1 MKDFKKRLTEAFP
14 KLEIHAKYLSK
25 KYSIE
30 YSDLMQ
36 ETAIRSLK
44 KQHLF
49 DGKNIEAWLK
59 TIMTNFAI
67 DYHRK
72 ETTKSE
78 EEDGVLLRKNWRD
91 KSKWKPTKAQNRKVN
106 IDTGDKDEN
115 DIENTTHYLSDQKL
129 DSGDALNFSSS
140 LNQKMID
147 SELENDEEI
156 KQLYKFMTKL
166 GEKCQELF
174 RRYME
179 VEGSFKEVSERMGEP
194 LGTVQSRFHR
204 CKLSLLKII
213 QND

>member
-1 MKDFKKRLTEAFP
+1 MNDFKKKLTEVFP
-14 KLEIHAKYLSK
+14 KLEIHARTAAK
-25 KYSIE
+25 KYSME

-36 ETAIRSLK
+36 ETVIRGLE

-59 TIMTNFAI
+59 TIMTNLAI
-67 DYHRK
+67 DNHRK
-72 ETTKSE
+72 ETIKSE
-78 EEDGVLLRKNWRD
+78 EEDGRALRENWSD
-91 KSKWKPTKAQNRKVN
+91 KSNWKPTKAKDRKVN

-115 DIENTTHYLSDQKL
+115 DEETTHYLSDQKQ
-129 DSGDALNFSSS
+129 DSGDAINFSSS
-140 LNQKMID
+140 LDQKRMD
-147 SELENDEEI
+147 TEFENDEEI